1 MYKYCGNSPWL
12 QQTLYVKLDTFI
24 HTNMSAAVPEY
35 FQGFG
40 VDLPENWNKPKLVK
54 YTHKPL
60 GEHDV
65 VLKNI
70 ACGLCGSDLHTI
82 TGKWMAL
89 NRPDLVV
96 GHEIIGNVIAVGP
109 KVKDIKIGDRCGI
122 GAHCTSCMEPSCGRC
137 SNDNEQYCKRN
148 GVSTYNDVDKSA
160 DGYVTQGGY
169 ASHSIAH
176 EQFVF
181 PIPEALETVHA
192 APLMCA
198 GLTVFSPLVRN
209 CGYDATGKTVGIVGI
224 GGLGH
229 LAIQFANAIGAKVYA
244 FSRSS
249 SKKDQA
255 IQMGAHEFIAT
266 GEEKDWVSKYDDT
279 FDFILNCAS
288 GIDFDLTSYLSVM
301 KVDGKFVSVGM
312 PAASEKF
319 DVSPF
324 AFIANSSNFGA
335 SLLGS
340 KKEALKM
347 LEIAAEKGVKP
358 WVEEVPISEEGC
370 HVALTRCEEGDVRYR
385 FVFTEFDKAF
395 K

>member
-1 MYKYCGNSPWL
+1 
-12 QQTLYVKLDTFI
+12 
-24 HTNMSAAVPEY
+24 MSEVPTH

-40 VDLPENWNKPKLVK
+40 VDKAENWNHPKLVSYEAK
-54 YTHKPL
+54 KV
-60 GEHDV
+60 GENDV

-70 ACGLCGSDLHTI
+70 CCGLCGSDILTAN
-82 TGKWMAL
+82 GKWSPL
-89 NRPDLVV
+89 LRKDLVV
-96 GHEIIGNVIAVGP
+96 GHEIIGHVIAVGS
-109 KVKDIKIGDRCGI
+109 KVTAVKVGDRCGI
-122 GAHCTSCMEPSCGRC
+122 GAHSSSCMKSSCGRC
-137 SNDNEQYCKRN
+137 SSDNEQYCKFN
-148 GVSTYNDVDKSA
+148 GVGTYNAKDNN
-160 DGYVTQGGY
+160 DGYITQGGY

-181 PIPEALETVHA
+181 PIPDELSSVHA

-198 GLTVFSPLVRN
+198 GLTVFSPIVRN
-209 CGYDATGKTVGIVGI
+209 VGYDATGKTVGIIGI

-229 LAIQFANAIGAKVYA
+229 LAIQFAHAIGAKVIA

-249 SKKDQA
+249 NKKDQA
-255 IQMGAHEFIAT
+255 IKMGAHEFIAT
-266 GEEKDWVSKYDDT
+266 GEEKNWVEKYDDS

-288 GIDFDLTSYLSVM
+288 GSDLSLDEYLSVL
-301 KVDGKFVSVGM
+301 KVDAKFVSAGL
-312 PAASEKF
+312 PPSEDKYK
-319 DVSPF
+319 VSPF
-324 AFIANSSNFGA
+324 AFVQNAANFGS

-347 LEIAAEKGVKP
+347 LEIAVKHDVKP

-370 HVALTRCEEGDVRYR
+370 HTALTRCDNGDVRYR